1 MDNQTLQHHGIL
13 GMKWGVRRT
22 EAQLARA
29 RGKVSE
35 LEEKLNK
42 KAGQNKKSGDTENT
56 TPKKRTIKDLSDDE
70 LRQRINRL
78 DMEKRYRDLLAGEKT
93 IKDNGKSYV
102 KETLTDASKK
112 IIVENAVDVGKQ
124 VAKYFMTNIA
134 NEKIGLKDEK
144 GNRIDVIFTNNK
156 KKN

>member
-29 RGKVSE
+29 RGKVFQ
-35 LEEKLNK
+35 LEDKLNK
-42 KAGQNKKSGDTENT
+42 KPGQSKKSGDTENT

-78 DMEKRYRDLLAGEKT
+78 DMEKRYRDLLAGEKAT
-93 IKDNGKSYV
+93 KNKGKSYV
-102 KETLTDASKK
+102 NEVLTDASKK

-124 VAKYFMTNIA
+124 VTKYFMTKVA
-134 NEKIGLKDEK
+134 NEKLGVEA
-144 GNRIDVIFTNNK
+144 VYTNNK
-156 KKN
+156 KKS